1 MKLSQTEVGCFS
13 GFKFAPYTVTKAQRL
28 PATMGRAQI
37 SRVIRSYGSKERQS
51 PSSHRPL
58 FYSFHACSFVFGF
71 SQISQARCTCYSFLL
86 EYSSLRFAKASTPHF
101 FRAALPPSA
110 PPSVLCPLVL
120 LYLLGCTHCLLIAA
134 TCTFTRLF
142 SISSTRMKL
151 HVGRQELCL
160 FHCTIFRTSNSA

>member
-71 SQISQARCTCYSFLL
+71 SQISQARCTCYSSCWNILPSDL
-86 EYSSLRFAKASTPHF
+86 PRP
-101 FRAALPPSA
+101 ALPIFSELHSLHQHLP
-110 PPSVLCPLVL
+110 
-120 LYLLGCTHCLLIAA
+120 
-134 TCTFTRLF
+134 LF
-142 SISSTRMKL
+142 SVPLSCFTYLAAHTAS
-151 HVGRQELCL
+151 
-160 FHCTIFRTSNSA
+160 